1 MAILD
6 GEYVPAE
13 QWQDIE
19 AQNAAERY
27 ARSELRKSTLKV
39 LGLLAILCLVPFLLA
54 GCDGQINILG
64 SPTQIQGQPAAS
76 PSPSPSPSPSVAPT
90 PDPCAIK
97 AVRVSFAGG
106 SAAQLPS
113 LPLGGEPVRLDA
125 TPINDQGP
133 IADGCNLTRSVVWA
147 VLTPTPCQII
157 GGGFNPHVRGL
168 RVGLCTLTAT
178 VERVVSDPFSVEV
191 R

>member
-1 MAILD
+1 MKR
-6 GEYVPAE
+6 P
-13 QWQDIE
+13 
-19 AQNAAERY
+19 
-27 ARSELRKSTLKV
+27 V
-39 LGLLAILCLVPFLLA
+39 LCIALLVLA

-76 PSPSPSPSPSVAPT
+76 PSPSPSPSPSVAPS
-90 PDPCAIK
+90 PDPCLIK

-106 SAAQLPS
+106 SSAQIPS

-133 IADGCNLTRSVVWA
+133 VPDGCNLTRSVVWA
-147 VLTPTPCQII
+147 VSTPTTCQVI
-157 GGGFNPHVRGL
+157 GGGFNPFLRGV
-168 RVGLCTLTAT
+168 RVGGCTLTAT